1 MHDLDPVHDHFCR
14 ETGLAE
20 VCSDLGYLDP
30 LLIQSMYIFKQ
41 PHIGGEVVLHNDH
54 AFLWTDPMRTLGFW
68 IALEPAD
75 IDNGCLWA
83 RPGSHTVEQRSRFR
97 RTGEGGTVIDAWAP
111 EYDATDLV
119 PIEVG
124 LGTVVVMHGILP
136 HRSDE
141 NRSGRSRHAYTLH
154 VIDRA
159 ADWPEDNW
167 LQRPE
172 ELPFRG
178 FSRQ

>member
-1 MHDLDPVHDHFCR
+1 MI
-14 ETGLAE
+14 ESA
-20 VCSDLGYLDP
+20 
-30 LLIQSMYIFKQ
+30 
-41 PHIGGEVVLHNDH
+41 VVKRATVPIVELMTS
-54 AFLWTDPMRTLGFW
+54 ASQATT
-68 IALEPAD
+68 ALE
-75 IDNGCLWA
+75 
-83 RPGSHTVEQRSRFR
+83 GSE
-97 RTGEGGTVIDAWAP
+97 P
-111 EYDATDLV
+111 KLV
-119 PIEVG
+119 A
-124 LGTVVVMHGILP
+124 
-136 HRSDE
+136 DE